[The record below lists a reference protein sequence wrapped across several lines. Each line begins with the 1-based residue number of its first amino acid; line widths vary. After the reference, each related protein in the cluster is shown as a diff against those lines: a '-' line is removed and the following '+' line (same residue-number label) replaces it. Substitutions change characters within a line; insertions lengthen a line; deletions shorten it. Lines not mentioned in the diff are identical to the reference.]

1 MENRVEKPLP
11 AVKVGDPVVTV
22 EVYVSRIDWN
32 AVKEEVTGYLQDLI
46 RLDTTNPP
54 GNEILAADYLAG
66 VLRREGIEPQVTE
79 SVPGRG
85 NVTARLAGG
94 PGPLM
99 LLGHTDVVAAEPEK
113 WTHPPFGGELHDG
126 VVWGRGA
133 LDMKNMVAVE
143 LMVFLMVVR
152 QGVALRR
159 DLIFAAT
166 ADEEAGKG
174 DHGVGWLLDRFPEQV
189 EAPFVLTEGGG
200 GDFRIGGQRFYAC
213 QTGQKGICRFR
224 MVAKGLPGHGSRPH
238 AENAVVRLSGAVAG
252 LGEAE
257 LPMHPSRTLRAFLA
271 GIAETQDAQTAALLR
286 DVLHPERSEAALDAL
301 PLDGETI
308 SGLRALLRNTA
319 SVTML
324 QAGQKINV
332 IPTEATA
339 WVDGRLA
346 PGQTGE
352 QFFEEIRPFTGKDV
366 IFEVDQYSPPLEA
379 DVDSPL
385 YQTIVEVMGEHDP
398 EAVVVPSIS
407 TGGTDAKH
415 ICPRRPGTQVYGFMP
430 HRQAPG
436 EEEMNLI
443 HGHDERASVEN
454 LVFATRVLYDVVRRF
469 CS

>member
-1 MENRVEKPLP
+1 MSK
-11 AVKVGDPVVTV
+11 
-22 EVYVSRIDWN
+22 IDWN
-32 AVKEEVTGYLQDLI
+32 AVRDEVTGYLQDLI

-54 GNEILAADYLAG
+54 GKETLAAEYLAD
-66 VLRREGIEPQVTE
+66 VLRREGFDPEVTE
-79 SVPGRG
+79 SAPGRG

-113 WTHPPFGGELHDG
+113 WTRPPFGGELHEG
-126 VVWGRGA
+126 YVWGRGA
-133 LDMKNMVAVE
+133 LDMKNMVAAE
-143 LMVFLMVVR
+143 LMVFLLVAR
-152 QGVALRR
+152 QGVVLKR

-174 DHGVGWLLDRFPEQV
+174 DHGVSWLLDRFPEQV

-200 GDFRIGGQRFYAC
+200 HDFRVGEKRFYSC

-224 MVAKGLPGHGSRPH
+224 MVAQGRPGHGSRPH
-238 AENAVVRLSGAVAG
+238 GENAVVRLSGAAAG
-252 LGEAE
+252 LGEAR
-257 LPMHPSRTLRAFLA
+257 LPMHPSETLRAFLE
-271 GIAETQDAQTAALLR
+271 GIAATQDAETAALLR
-286 DVLHPERSEAALDAL
+286 DVLDPKRSEAALEAL
-301 PLDGETI
+301 SLGGEMV

-324 QAGQKINV
+324 EAGQKINV

-346 PGQTGE
+346 PGQTDAR
-352 QFFEEIRPFTGKDV
+352 FFEEIRPFTGEDV
-366 IFEVDQYSPPLEA
+366 VFEVDQYSPPLEA
-379 DVDSPL
+379 DIDSPL
-385 YQTIVEVMGEHDP
+385 YGTIVEVMGEHDP

-415 ICPRRPGTQVYGFMP
+415 ICPRRPETQVYGFMP
-430 HRQAPG
+430 YRQAPG

-443 HGHDERASVEN
+443 HGHDERTSAEN
-454 LVFATRVLYDVVRRF
+454 LVFATRILYDIVCRF
-469 CS
+469 CG